1 MTFRHPHLISPS
13 LAAQL
18 RAALRPDRLLQTAMA
33 LVEVPSPTRHA
44 RAVADRL
51 ADLLHADGFAVERPE
66 AGWPDA
72 PAVVCRYGSGQPGRT
87 LQFNGHLDTVHLPFV
102 PPRVEQ
108 GVLFGSGASDM
119 KGGIAAAV
127 EALRI
132 LRDTGML
139 RYGAVLLT
147 AHDLHESPWGDG
159 CQVDRLIDAGYVGD
173 GVLLPEYL
181 ADVLPLAG
189 RGMAVVRVRVRREGE
204 PLHEVLGGADRPNVI
219 AAGAE
224 VVCRLV
230 ALDERLRAEVHPLAG
245 RASAFVGRVA
255 AGEIYNQSP
264 VEFVLEGTR
273 RWLPGTSPAKVRC
286 EFEDLLAEVARATGM
301 QVDGEFALVRDAFE
315 IQPGA
320 LVHAFQAAHTAV
332 CGKPL
337 PVGAKPFVDD
347 GNAFVAR
354 GRVPAI
360 THGPRACGAH
370 TVNEHVP
377 LAELE
382 RVALV
387 YALTALAFC
396 AAEEQA

>member
-1 MTFRHPHLISPS
+1 MPHLHHNISS
-13 LAAQL
+13 LAAQV

-33 LVEVPSPTRHA
+33 LIEVPSPTRQA
-44 RAVADRL
+44 GAVADRL
-51 ADLLHADGFAVERPE
+51 ADLLHTEGFAVERPE

-72 PAVVCRYGSGQPGRT
+72 PAVVCRYCGGQPGRT

-102 PPRVEQ
+102 PPRVEE

-127 EALRI
+127 EALCI

-139 RYGAVLLT
+139 RAGSVLLT

-159 CQVDRLIDAGYVGD
+159 SQVDRLIDAGYVGD

-189 RGMAVVRVRVRREGE
+189 RGMAIVRVRVRREGE
-204 PLHEVLGGADRPNVI
+204 PVHEVLGGADGPNVI

-224 VVCRLV
+224 VVRRLA

-273 RWLPGTSPAKVRC
+273 RWLPGTSPAEVRR
-286 EFEDLLAEVARATGM
+286 EFEELLAEVAGTNGT
-301 QVDGEFALVRDAFE
+301 QVEGEFLLVRDAFE

-320 LVHAFQAAHTAV
+320 LVEAFQAAHTAV
-332 CGKPL
+332 CGEPL
-337 PVGAKPFVDD
+337 TVGAKPFVDD
-347 GNAFVAR
+347 GNTFVAR

-370 TVNEHVP
+370 TVNERVP

-382 RVALV
+382 RVAVV

-396 AAEEQA
+396 PTGEEA